1 MRPLILFGI
10 VLRLSGQET
19 PAPAAT
25 DAKTDA
31 AKENASPVPSAES
44 WFTGSIDLGYRWR
57 TDVGGSFDTYR
68 SIVNLGSVPKLL
80 GAELTI
86 TDPKHPALDRM
97 DVRAYNLGDDPYAT
111 FHLSANKARLYDFNA
126 DYRDIAYFNFLP
138 SYADPLLARGAVLT
152 SNPSMSA
159 AGLRVFNSI
168 SCQETGSSRTWPMI
182 AIRDRGPAPP
192 PL

>member
-31 AKENASPVPSAES
+31 AKENASPVPSVES

-68 SIVNLGSVPKLL
+68 SIVNLGSGPKLL
-80 GAELTI
+80 GTEFTL
-86 TDPKHPALDRM
+86 TDPQHRAFDLVR
-97 DVRAYNLGDDPYAT
+97 VRAADWGDDPYST
-111 FHLSANKARLYDFNA
+111 FHLDASKTRLYDFSA
-126 DYRDIAYFNFLP
+126 DYRNIAYFNFLP
-138 SYADPLLARGAVLT
+138 SYADPLLAGGIIL
-152 SNPSMSA
+152 SEQS
-159 AGLRVFNSI
+159 F
-168 SCQETGSSRTWPMI
+168 
-182 AIRDRGPAPP
+182 
-192 PL
+192 